1 MTGEQ
6 FERDLIDLGFT
17 KVLDGENK
25 KFVKDGSTLLGR
37 PCRHCEVTTMSDEM
51 NIAYTTHGFSKYNR
65 GLTWRAMSEKK
76 SAIQVFGEMFK
87 YFNL

>member
-17 KVLDGENK
+17 KVLDGDNK

-37 PCRHCEVTTMSDEM
+37 PCRHCEVTTMSDGM

-65 GLTWRAMSEKK
+65 GLTWRAMAEKK
-76 SAIQVFGEMFK
+76 TAIQVFGEMFK

>member
-6 FERDLIDLGFT
+6 FENELIDLGFT
-17 KVLDGENK
+17 KVLDGDNK

-65 GLTWRAMSEKK
+65 GLTWRAMAEKK